1 MKKRGIGI
9 AIGEYPTGMSGGG
22 DSSQAIVKVRPDGTA
37 DLFIGS
43 CDIGQ
48 GAKTVLAQIAAEELG
63 ISYEQVN
70 VINDDTDTTPLC
82 FGTFATRVTFVA
94 GNATVMAAREA
105 KQILFEVAANDL
117 EAAPQDLEAA
127 NGKIY
132 VKGAPDRSVAIAA
145 TANKGIFGGRK
156 LIVGRGHYMRN
167 PSAPDPETGATDPFC
182 TLAWAGVLA
191 EVEVDTETGEV
202 DLKRLVA
209 VYDVGKSINPTMTE
223 GQIHGG
229 AGMAIGAALME
240 QHYGFYPS
248 MDYRP
253 ATLGEYIIP
262 TTMDVPDVEAGIYEC
277 PSPEGPYGAKGI
289 GEMTANT
296 PPPAIINAIHDA
308 IGVWIT
314 ENPVTP
320 EKILRA
326 LEEQEAKV

>member
-22 DSSQAIVKVRPDGTA
+22 DSSQAIVNVKPDGTA
-37 DLFIGS
+37 DLIIGS

-70 VINDDTDTTPLC
+70 VTNDDTDTTPLC

-94 GNATVMAAREA
+94 GNATKLAANEA
-105 KQILFEVAANDL
+105 KHILFDIAANDL
-117 EAAPQDLEAA
+117 EAAPDDLEASG
-127 NGKIY
+127 GKIY
-132 VKGAPDRSVAIAA
+132 VKGAPDRSVTIAA

-156 LIVGRGHYMRN
+156 LILGRGHYMRA
-167 PSAPDPETGATDPFC
+167 PSAPDFETGAVDPFC

-191 EVEVDTETGEV
+191 QVEVDTETGEV
-202 DLKRLVA
+202 DLQRLVA
-209 VYDVGKSINPTMTE
+209 VYDVGKSINPLLTE

-229 AGMAIGAALME
+229 AGMGIGAALME

-262 TTMDVPDVEAGIYEC
+262 TTMDIPDIEAGIYEC

-289 GEMTANT
+289 GEMTANV

-314 ENPVTP
+314 EIPFTP

-326 LEEQEAKV
+326 LADKK

>member
-37 DLFIGS
+37 DLIIGS

-48 GAKTVLAQIAAEELG
+48 GVKTVLAQMAAEELG
-63 ISYEQVN
+63 ISYEQIN

-105 KQILFEVAANDL
+105 KQILFEIAANDL
-117 EAAPQDLEAA
+117 EAAPEDLEAS
-127 NGKIY
+127 GGSIF
-132 VKGAPDRSVAIAA
+132 VKGAPDRSVSVAA

-156 LIVGRGHYMRN
+156 LIVGRGHYMRE
-167 PSAPDPETGATDPFC
+167 PSAPDPDTGATDPFA

-202 DLKRLVA
+202 EITRLVT
-209 VYDVGKSINPTMTE
+209 VYDVGKAINPTLTE

-229 AGMAIGAALME
+229 AGMAIGASLME
-240 QHYGFYPS
+240 QHYSFYPS

-262 TTMDVPDVEAGIYEC
+262 TTMDVPDIEAHIYEC
-277 PSPEGPYGAKGI
+277 ASTEGPYGAKGI

-296 PPPAIINAIHDA
+296 PAPAIVNAIHDA
-308 IGVWIT
+308 IGVWIY
-314 ENPVTP
+314 ENPITP
-320 EKILRA
+320 ERILRA
-326 LEEQEAKV
+326 LEMQN